1 MIFITPAWETH
12 DEYPHWG
19 VVCLVMNPDPTRE
32 SNPDS
37 ELPDEGADN
46 TAVEDILED
55 LEELSESVPVG
66 NAQETIR
73 ETQGLLVNAGE
84 RGLLYSGVRRLDL
97 RDAAEALIG
106 SVIFVSPLL
115 VEGGVFDIATHLFE
129 TTYFEIPFF
138 FIANILFVILLTHAL
153 LEWTG
158 RDKAEAT
165 KIARI
170 IPIRLVMILTVSFI
184 VTAVSMTA
192 WGRIENW
199 QHITEAVARIMV
211 LWTVASIGAALGD
224 ILSHESDA
232 HTLIRE
238 ETPLPDDR
246 SVVVEAH
253 AEASGFSDAELLVEI
268 ETKYEELGQIILQ
281 NSNKDHL
288 EELRHR
294 TNLATSD
301 ELFGRQIKKYTTR
314 DVAEA
319 FVGSIIFA
327 IPLLV
332 EDGVF
337 DVASY
342 FLSIQIGQFPVFF
355 LINAVFVFFILW
367 ALIYWTGP
375 QDVQINRPIF
385 GVIPRRI
392 VGIAVIS
399 FVTAAAL
406 MTMWGRVGQWS
417 NPVVAVARISVVWS
431 VAAFGAALG
440 DILPGE
446 SSGADINDELADLTE
461 FGDDA
466 NESHHDDN
474 E

>member
-1 MIFITPAWETH
+1 
-12 DEYPHWG
+12 
-19 VVCLVMNPDPTRE
+19 MNTDPTRKP
-32 SNPDS
+32 SNPDIKVS
-37 ELPDEGADN
+37 DEGSDN
-46 TAVEDILED
+46 AAVEDILED
-55 LEELSESVPVG
+55 LEELSESFPMG

-84 RGLLYSGVRRLDL
+84 RGLIYSGVRRLDL

-129 TTYFEIPFF
+129 TTYFEIPLF
-138 FIANILFVILLTHAL
+138 FIANILFVILLSHAL

-158 RDKAEAT
+158 RDKAEST

-170 IPIRLVMILTVSFI
+170 IPIRLVMILAVSFV

-192 WGRIENW
+192 WGRVENW
-199 QHITEAVARIMV
+199 QHVSEAVARIMV
-211 LWTVASIGAALGD
+211 LWTVAAIGAALGD
-224 ILSHESDA
+224 ILSHESDSRA
-232 HTLIRE
+232 LLE
-238 ETPLPDDR
+238 AGTPVSDDGTAAI
-246 SVVVEAH
+246 EAH
-253 AEASGFSDAELLVEI
+253 SEASGFSDAELLAEI
-268 ETKYEELGQIILQ
+268 ETKYEELGHIIQQ

-288 EELRHR
+288 EELKHR
-294 TNLATSD
+294 TYLATSD
-301 ELFGRQIKKYTTR
+301 DLFGRQIKKYTTR

-337 DVASY
+337 DVANY
-342 FLSIQIGQFPVFF
+342 FLSIQVWQFPVFF
-355 LINAVFVFFILW
+355 LVNGVFVFFILW

-375 QDVQINRPIF
+375 QDVQINRAIF

-392 VGIAVIS
+392 VGVAVVS

-406 MTMWGRVGQWS
+406 MTMWGRVGHWAD
-417 NPVVAVARISVVWS
+417 PVVAVARISVVWS

-446 SSGADINDELADLTE
+446 SSGADINDELADLAE
-461 FGDDA
+461 FGGDNGESTHEN
-466 NESHHDDN
+466 NE
-474 E
+474 